1 MLTVRVLED
10 SIRFDRMRMRRVM
23 GSIRFTRFGFGK
35 CSGRLLGIL
44 GGGGGE
50 HWRDCLFFCLSAAFE
65 VVLFLLLRCDTAACS
80 EVGIGERP
88 RFACFFS
95 RSFGPS
101 YPVPQNSFSL
111 IIELVECC
119 AAQNSFSSC
128 S

>member
-1 MLTVRVLED
+1 VLWSSPGD
-10 SIRFDRMRMRRVM
+10 I
-23 GSIRFTRFGFGK
+23 
-35 CSGRLLGIL
+35 
-44 GGGGGE
+44 GGGGGGRTE
-50 HWRDCLFFCLSAAFE
+50 VIDSFSAFE